1 MQQTTSLGTA
11 EHSNETCC
19 LSSSLN
25 RLRFPSPQRGRGVRG
40 EGESTPLIDPGE
52 IQPLMQRRRPVANR
66 VCRIPLHPQPLSH
79 AGARGAEASYVSQQ
93 TGTHYPLS
101 LSRRTSTVARVR
113 GFTLIELMI
122 VLTLISILVS
132 IAIPIANSAIIRSK
146 EAVLRSNLYT
156 LRTLIDQY
164 TADKLKAP
172 QSLDDLVAAG
182 YLRSLPKDP
191 ITDRNDT
198 WQIVMEDAS
207 LFPEQTETGIFNV
220 HSGSTATSS
229 EGTPYSEW

>member
-1 MQQTTSLGTA
+1 MQQTTSVGTLKHTD
-11 EHSNETCC
+11 ESNYF
-19 LSSSLN
+19 SSSLN
-25 RLRFPSPQRGRGVRG
+25 PLRFSSPQRGRGIRG
-40 EGESTPLIDPGE
+40 EGASPLLD
-52 IQPLMQRRRPVANR
+52 VAAS
-66 VCRIPLHPQPLSH
+66 VPKSLSH
-79 AGARGAEASYVSQQ
+79 SGVPRVDSAESYPPHPRGTES
-93 TGTHYPLS
+93 
-101 LSRRTSTVARVR
+101 STFMQVR
-113 GFTLIELMI
+113 GFTLIELMM
-122 VLTLISILVS
+122 VLTVISILVS

-172 QSLDDLVAAG
+172 QSLDDIVAAG

-198 WQIVMEDAS
+198 WQIVMEDTS
-207 LFPEQTETGIFNV
+207 LFPEQTETGIFDV

>member
-1 MQQTTSLGTA
+1 MQQTTSVGIAKYTG
-11 EHSNETCC
+11 ETCC
-19 LSSSLN
+19 FSISLN
-25 RLRFPSPQRGRGVRG
+25 PLRFPSPQRGRGVRG
-40 EGESTPLIDPGE
+40 EGASTLLD
-52 IQPLMQRRRPVANR
+52 
-66 VCRIPLHPQPLSH
+66 IPAIVPRSSVQSWVSGVDLAERYPSHPQPLSRV
-79 AGARGAEASYVSQQ
+79 GERGAQSSIVTQ
-93 TGTHYPLS
+93 
-101 LSRRTSTVARVR
+101 VR
-113 GFTLIELMI
+113 GFTLIELMM
-122 VLTLISILVS
+122 VLTVISILVS

-172 QSLDDLVAAG
+172 QTLDDIVAAG

-207 LFPEQTETGIFNV
+207 LFPEQTETGIFDV

-229 EGTPYSEW
+229 DGTPYSEW

>member
-1 MQQTTSLGTA
+1 MTRAS
-11 EHSNETCC
+11 C
-19 LSSSLN
+19 LSRLVN
-25 RLRFPSPQRGRGVRG
+25 RPRFPSPQRGRGVSG
-40 EGESTPLIDPGE
+40 EGKSTRLIEPGE
-52 IQPLMQRRRPVANR
+52 RAASSNVLR
-66 VCRIPLHPQPLSH
+66 PLSVPPWT
-79 AGARGAEASYVSQQ
+79 RGDLRGVLGQQ
-93 TGTHYPLS
+93 TSEHKAYN
-101 LSRRTSTVARVR
+101 SRSSVSGKLARHR
-113 GFTLIELMI
+113 GFTLIELMV
-122 VLTLISILVS
+122 VLTVISILVS

-172 QSLDDLVAAG
+172 QTLDDIVAAG

-207 LFPEQTETGIFNV
+207 LFPEQTETGIFDV
-220 HSGSTATSS
+220 HSGSTATST

>member
-1 MQQTTSLGTA
+1 MQQTTSVGTLKHTD
-11 EHSNETCC
+11 ESSYF
-19 LSSSLN
+19 SSSLN
-25 RLRFPSPQRGRGVRG
+25 PLRFPSPRRGRGIRG
-40 EGESTPLIDPGE
+40 EGVSPLLD
-52 IQPLMQRRRPVANR
+52 VA
-66 VCRIPLHPQPLSH
+66 
-79 AGARGAEASYVSQQ
+79 ASV
-93 TGTHYPLS
+93 PKS
-101 LSRRTSTVARVR
+101 LSQSGVPKVDSAESYPPHPRGTESSTVTQVR
-113 GFTLIELMI
+113 GFTLIELML

-172 QSLDDLVAAG
+172 QSLDDIVAAG

-198 WQIVMEDAS
+198 WQIVMEDTS
-207 LFPEQTETGIFNV
+207 LFPEQTETGIFDV